1 MDSRRFIALR
11 GSPWVAGTV
20 DEPVSAGGT
29 VGGGL
34 TFGDLEDAENLTLS
48 LVACLA
54 RAQFKLQI
62 SINMDKSTRVY
73 FFIRLAC
80 NSQLKALKKNFLQRG
95 PWPFLQSVILLGTLR
110 VVGK

>member
-80 NSQLKALKKNFLQRG
+80 NSQLKAFYKGGLSYQ
-95 PWPFLQSVILLGTLR
+95 VILLGILR

>member
-1 MDSRRFIALR
+1 M
-11 GSPWVAGTV
+11 AGTV

-73 FFIRLAC
+73 FFIRSVQFPTESL
-80 NSQLKALKKNFLQRG
+80 SKISYKGGLSYK
-95 PWPFLQSVILLGTLR
+95 VILLGILR

>member
-1 MDSRRFIALR
+1 M
-11 GSPWVAGTV
+11 
-20 DEPVSAGGT
+20 
-29 VGGGL
+29 GGGL

-80 NSQLKALKKNFLQRG
+80 NSQLKASKKIFYKG
-95 PWPFLQSVILLGTLR
+95 GPFLQSVILLGTLR

>member
-80 NSQLKALKKNFLQRG
+80 NSQLKASDLVKKSCKGGL
-95 PWPFLQSVILLGTLR
+95 SYKVVLLGILR
-110 VVGK
+110 VAGK

>member
-80 NSQLKALKKNFLQRG
+80 NSQLKASDVAKISYKGGL
-95 PWPFLQSVILLGTLR
+95 SY
-110 VVGK
+110 